1 MPINVKADGDPNYGQ
16 NFIDLTTVSDD
27 ELEKIETH
35 AKLVL
40 LALEAIAEISSQT
53 IIKAARDLHLE
64 SKVGE
69 RIASWRLQSSHL
81 QPDSVER
88 TKLNIEEARSLV
100 IIICHLANLNQ
111 ELLRR
116 GVSLLE
122 QCEPKQ
128 PPHQTT
134 LLGNYLARFIDYYR
148 TRIDDPRDKSTKFL
162 SALAWKLLSDL
173 LFYSGHNGHC
183 WLRLALIDAARIST
197 TS

>member
-1 MPINVKADGDPNYGQ
+1 MPINIKADGDLNYGQ
-16 NFIDLTTVSDD
+16 NFIDLTTVGDD
-27 ELEKIETH
+27 ELKKIETH

-40 LALEAIAEISSQT
+40 LALEAIAEINCQV
-53 IIKAARDLHLE
+53 IIKAARDLHVK

-81 QPDSVER
+81 QPDSIER

-134 LLGNYLARFIDYYR
+134 LLGNYLGRFSDYYR
-148 TRIDDPRDKSTKFL
+148 TRIDDSRDISTEFL
-162 SALAWKLLSDL
+162 SDLAWKLLSDL
-173 LFYSGHNGHC
+173 LFYSGHNGC
-183 WLRLALIDAARIST
+183 RLLWLALFDAARIST